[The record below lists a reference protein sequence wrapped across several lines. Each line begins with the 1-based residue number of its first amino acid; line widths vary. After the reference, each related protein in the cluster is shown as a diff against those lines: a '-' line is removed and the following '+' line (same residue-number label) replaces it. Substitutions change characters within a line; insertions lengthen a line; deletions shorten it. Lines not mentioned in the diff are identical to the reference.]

1 MLCGITCLQI
11 ICQYFGKKYLL
22 EDILRYCFATMEGI
36 SLLGISEAA
45 GQLGLHTLCG
55 RTTLKLIR
63 QAPLPC
69 ILHWNQNHFVVL
81 YKIKGKGERTK
92 FYVADPGKGLIKY
105 SFKEFKE
112 HWIST
117 ISQGEE
123 KGVAMFLQPT
133 PAFYEKRE
141 IPRNKKVIHFPL
153 QLLQA
158 ISSLLR
164 TDSIRVTHWQPTA
177 THLPFSHASHCR
189 HRHHPPEYRIYL
201 SDSYRTIDAYRQPN
215 IRRLYT
221 PVDFTTYQHAH
232 QHIASFGF
240 LHQAVEVTHVLL

>member
-1 MLCGITCLQI
+1 MEATTMSRFPFYKQHDSMLCGITCLQI

-133 PAFYEKRE
+133 PAFYEKE
-141 IPRNKKVIHFPL
+141 GDSKKQKKSFTFLFSYFKQYRRYFGQIVL
-153 QLLQA
+153 GLLIGSGKSA
-158 ISSLLR
+158 R
-164 TDSIRVTHWQPTA
+164 
-177 THLPFSHASHCR
+177 F
-189 HRHHPPEYRIYL
+189 
-201 SDSYRTIDAYRQPN
+201 
-215 IRRLYT
+215 RR
-221 PVDFTTYQHAH
+221 
-232 QHIASFGF
+232 
-240 LHQAVEVTHVLL
+240 